1 MFFDRRF
8 FRPLGVLS
16 IFVSLPIMEAGLM
29 AASTFFRL
37 GDPIRTGLSLLG
49 SLGALLLLIAG
60 IVLCAK
66 RTTGRTIA
74 YWGAAVSVPAH
85 IIGALIGLMGG
96 HAVLYG
102 VGYPIVIV
110 LLLKRATPSSGLP
123 SPVEDL
129 EQRPGTSHDAPQ
141 ADNRVEARGIA
152 FDRTV

>member
-1 MFFDRRF
+1 MSFDRRF

-16 IFVSLPIMEAGLM
+16 ILVSLPIIEAGLM
-29 AASTFFRL
+29 AASTFFRV
-37 GDPIRTGLSLLG
+37 GDPIRSVLSLLG

-74 YWGAAVSVPAH
+74 YWGATVSVAAH

-110 LLLKRATPSSGLP
+110 LLLKRAKPSSGLS

-129 EQRPGTSHDAPQ
+129 EERPRTSHDAPQ
-141 ADNRVEARGIA
+141 AGNRVDARGIA
-152 FDRTV
+152 FDCAV